1 MKSLIFACLA
11 AVVGLPAHAQ
21 TTVPIIWPFSL
32 ASTQGAMV
40 REIVQEAN
48 TIQKKYQF
56 VLDHKPGAGGAVAV
70 QHTLAQRA
78 PVVLA
83 HTNSYFIRPHLSQ
96 EGSYDPDLLQVIS
109 AYCENQPLALIAK
122 NFATLADL
130 DRKRDFTVGV
140 ISGSIT
146 QLVSQELARQRPKI
160 QFTEVGFKG
169 TPEITLSM
177 LGDHIDISVD
187 FLASV
192 SDERIRVLGI
202 TGTVPVGLHRT
213 LRSQGLSGF
222 DNITNS
228 YYLLVSRQAD
238 PVSAAEIIAIITRA
252 SQGSRVQEFCR
263 KDHGQAADITGAAAQ
278 RLAASRR
285 DFWAQQ
291 IKAGQKR

>member
-11 AVVGLPAHAQ
+11 VVGLSAHAQ
-21 TTVPIIWPFSL
+21 TQVPMVWPFSM

-70 QHTLAQRA
+70 QHALAQRG

-83 HTNSYFIRPHLSQ
+83 HTNSYFIRPHLAQ
-96 EGSYDPDLLQVIS
+96 EGAYDPDLFQLVS

-122 NFATLADL
+122 NYATLADL
-130 DRKRDFTVGV
+130 DKKRDFTVGV

-146 QLVSQELARQRPKI
+146 QLVSQELARQRPRT

-192 SDERIRVLGI
+192 ADERIRVLGI
-202 TGTVPVGLHRT
+202 TGTTSVGAHRT
-213 LRSQGLSGF
+213 LRSQGLPNF

-228 YYLLVSRQAD
+228 YYLLISRQAD
-238 PVSAAEIIAIITRA
+238 GIWAGEVSAIIARA
-252 SQGSRVQEFCR
+252 SQGVRVQEFCR
-263 KDHGQAADITGAAAQ
+263 KDHGHTADITGAAAQ

-291 IKAGQKR
+291 IRAGQKR

>member
-1 MKSLIFACLA
+1 MKSTVIVFLVAIALSA
-11 AVVGLPAHAQ
+11 QAQ
-21 TTVPIIWPFSL
+21 TPVPIVWPFSL

-70 QHTLAQRA
+70 QHALSQRG
-78 PVVLA
+78 PVVMA
-83 HTNSYFIRPHLSQ
+83 HTNSYFIRPHIAQ
-96 EGSYDPDLLQVIS
+96 EGSYDTDLFQVVN

-130 DRKRDFTVGV
+130 DRKTSFTVGV
-140 ISGSIT
+140 IQGSIT
-146 QLVSQELARQRPKI
+146 QLVSQELARQRPRI

-192 SDERIRVLGI
+192 SDDRVRVLGI
-202 TGTVPVGLHRT
+202 TGTTAVSSHKT
-213 LRSQGLSGF
+213 LRSQGLPNF

-228 YYLLVSRQAD
+228 YYLLINRQMDTTLANEL
-238 PVSAAEIIAIITRA
+238 SAIMSRA

-263 KDHGQAADITGAAAQ
+263 KDHGQPADISGAAAQ
-278 RLAASRR
+278 RLATVRK

-291 IKAGQKR
+291 VRAGQKR

>member
-1 MKSLIFACLA
+1 MTCLMA
-11 AVVGLPAHAQ
+11 LSVTATAQ
-21 TTVPIIWPFSL
+21 TTVPVVWPFSL

-70 QHTLAQRA
+70 QHTLSQRT

-83 HTNSYFIRPHLSQ
+83 HTNSYFIRPHIAQ
-96 EGSYDPDLLQVIS
+96 EGSYDPDLFQVVG

-122 NFATLADL
+122 NFSTLADL
-130 DRKRDFTVGV
+130 DRKPILTVGV
-140 ISGSIT
+140 IPGSIT
-146 QLVSQELARQRPKI
+146 QLVSQELARQRPRI

-192 SDERIRVLGI
+192 SDDRVRVLGI
-202 TGTVPVGLHRT
+202 TGVVGVGSHKT
-213 LRSQGLSGF
+213 LRSQGLQNF

-228 YYLLVSRQAD
+228 YYLLVSKQMD
-238 PVSAAEIIAIITRA
+238 SALTSELSSILARA
-252 SQGSRVQEFCR
+252 SQGARVQEFCR
-263 KDHGQAADITGAAAQ
+263 KDHGQPTDITGQAAQ
-278 RLAASRR
+278 RLATIRR

-291 IKAGQKR
+291 VRAGQKR